1 MSSRLTVIAGPTA
14 VGKGTVIRHI
24 LANHPEIRLS
34 VSATTRAPRAG
45 EQDGVSYYF
54 LTKDE
59 FEKAIAAGQMLEYAV
74 VHGENYY
81 GTPRGPVDDALAHGD
96 LMILEIDIQG
106 ARQVKK
112 AMPEASLIFIAPPS
126 WEELVRRLQGR
137 GTETAAEQERRLET
151 ARQELEAQSE
161 FDYVV
166 VNDDVAECASKV
178 VDLMQA

>member
-24 LANHPEIRLS
+24 LVNHPEIRLS

-54 LTKDE
+54 LTKEE

-137 GTETAAEQERRLET
+137 GTETAGEQERRLET